1 MAEEINTKELATQ
14 LLWKFKD
21 MKKEVGDVWDEIK
34 EKDWTGAFKEIP
46 DVLSQIQ
53 ELGKAM
59 KLTGEQKKEVAVHL
73 INEMVN
79 IPILPESIERKI
91 ISAVVESVL
100 VALKSKFNK

>member
-34 EKDWTGAFKEIP
+34 EKDWIGAFKEIP
-46 DVLSQIQ
+46 GVLSQIQ